1 MDTIYFATL
10 TTVDNIFAC
19 NRAEA
24 PFGCFALFFVDQMPV
39 LCLRNLCTMLHF
51 VDSARCC
58 FEIQDYHIE
67 LTDIEM
73 VGKHFLLPVSQ
84 LRFQKDDIFHHAAFD
99 LIADSLKDSI
109 SFRKR

>member
-1 MDTIYFATL
+1 MNTIYFATL

-19 NRAEA
+19 NHAEA

-58 FEIQDYHIE
+58 FEIKDYSGLIIRKKQGLGKPAVITLNYPADARLIMKE
-67 LTDIEM
+67 DDAD
-73 VGKHFLLPVSQ
+73 VG
-84 LRFQKDDIFHHAAFD
+84 
-99 LIADSLKDSI
+99 
-109 SFRKR
+109 